1 METTFDIN
9 ETSRKVLLNFLNELN
24 LKQLNTV
31 PQGFKNNII
40 WNIGHIIVVQQL
52 LVYNLSGLPMMVSD
66 ELIAKYRKGSSPN
79 GDVTQNE
86 VDELKGL
93 LFSTL
98 EKTKEDFQKEIFKTF
113 NEFTTMTGF
122 KVTSAKSAM
131 EFNNFHEGLHIGI
144 IMQLRKFV

>member
-9 ETSRKVLLNFLNELN
+9 ETSRNVLLNFLNELT
-24 LKQLNTV
+24 LKQLNTI

-40 WNIGHIIVVQQL
+40 WNIWHIIVVQQL

>member
-66 ELIAKYRKGSSPN
+66 ELIAKYRKGSYPN

>member
-9 ETSRKVLLNFLNELN
+9 ETSRNVLLNFLNELT
-24 LKQLNTV
+24 LKQLNTI
-31 PQGFKNNII
+31 PEGFKNNII

-122 KVTSAKSAM
+122 KVASAKSAM

-144 IMQLRKFV
+144 IMQLRKFI